1 MSRQRADYAVCWA
14 DLEIDAPR
22 SPGRERWRHRYLYHQ
37 ISNCLLIAA
46 PSQCHA
52 RDVPYELGPVEL
64 RVLGAMIEK
73 DLATPEYYPLSLNA
87 LTNACNQKSNRDPV
101 AAFDDATVR
110 NALESLRDE
119 GFAVFVSEAGSRV
132 LKFRHRLSERL
143 NLSLGELAV
152 LSVLMLRGPQTIGEL
167 RGRTANLHSFA
178 DLDAVQYTLDKLA
191 SREPD
196 HLAVQLPKL
205 PGTKE
210 PRWCHLFA
218 PAPELPEPL
227 SPHNLQE
234 ATAPAGPGLRER
246 VETLEAEVKTLREQS
261 DALRR
266 DLDELRTALL

>member
-1 MSRQRADYAVCWA
+1 M
-14 DLEIDAPR
+14 L
-22 SPGRERWRHRYLYHQ
+22 G
-37 ISNCLLIAA
+37 
-46 PSQCHA
+46 
-52 RDVPYELGPVEL
+52 DVAYDLGPVEL
-64 RVLGAMIEK
+64 RVLGALIEK

-101 AAFDDATVR
+101 VAFDDTTVR
-110 NALESLRDE
+110 SALESLRDE

-152 LSVLMLRGPQTIGEL
+152 LSVLVLRGPQTVGEL
-167 RGRTANLHSFA
+167 RSRTANLHSFA
-178 DLDAVQYTLDKLA
+178 DLDAVQHALDKLA
-191 SREPD
+191 AREPD
-196 HLAVQLPKL
+196 PLAVQMPKL

-218 PAPELPEPL
+218 PMPATPEPL
-227 SPHNLQE
+227 SFQAASPSG
-234 ATAPAGPGLRER
+234 AAAGPGLRER
-246 VETLEAEVKTLREQS
+246 VEELESEVKTLRELS